1 MNMARETKEQ
11 KMERMAAER
20 AAEQAVAR
28 ATYLSRLMMV
38 LERATKA
45 NFELEV
51 KDGLF
56 VLEDRDARRDGTYRL
71 PAEWHENADDY
82 LQTLE
87 FEVSY
92 KEEAQREA
100 ERKARVRAA
109 ALSKLSAEEKDL
121 LGL

>member
-1 MNMARETKEQ
+1 MARKTKAELT
-11 KMERMAAER
+11 AER
-20 AAEQAVAR
+20 EAERQAQLTVAR

-82 LQTLE
+82 LQSLE

-92 KEEAQREA
+92 KEEALREA
-100 ERKARVRAA
+100 ERKFQVRTA
-109 ALSKLSAEEKDL
+109 ALSKLTEEEREL

>member
-1 MNMARETKEQ
+1 MASKTKAE
-11 KMERMAAER
+11 MAAARDAER
-20 AAEQAVAR
+20 QAHQTLAR
-28 ATYLSRLMMV
+28 ATYLNRVMMV

-51 KDGLF
+51 RDGLF

-82 LQTLE
+82 LNTLE
-87 FEVSY
+87 FEVRY
-92 KEEAQREA
+92 KEEALRDAELRANLRATALTKLSKEEREA
-100 ERKARVRAA
+100 
-109 ALSKLSAEEKDL
+109 

>member
-1 MNMARETKEQ
+1 MARETKEQ

-28 ATYLSRLMMV
+28 ATYLSRVMMV

-100 ERKARVRAA
+100 ERKARVRAT